1 MENVKVSVVI
11 PAKNEA
17 PTIRDII
24 KEAKKYAFEVLVI
37 DGNSQDAT
45 RKIAG
50 EEGAKVFQDSGTGK
64 GKAVRLGIEKAQ
76 GDIIVLIDAD
86 GSHDARDIPKLVAP
100 IGLKDGVDMVIGS
113 RGKGGSDELQGDIDK
128 CMRLLG
134 SIIINLLINLRWGQ
148 RLTDVQNG
156 FRAIKA
162 RVAKSLNLKENIT
175 TIEQEMVMKSLK
187 KGCKIGE
194 ISSHEYERKHG
205 TSTIVLKKVW
215 FRYIYS
221 LVKNLF

>member
-1 MENVKVSVVI
+1 MENAKVSVVI

-17 PTIRDII
+17 LTIRDII
-24 KEAKKYAFEVLVI
+24 KESKKHAFEVLVI

-45 RKIAG
+45 RKIAE
-50 EEGAKVFQDSGTGK
+50 EEGAKVFRDGGTGK

-100 IGLKDGVDMVIGS
+100 IALKDGIDMVIGS

-128 CMRLLG
+128 CIRLLG
-134 SIIINLLINLRWGQ
+134 SIIINLLINLRWRQ
-148 RLTDVQNG
+148 KLTDVHNG

-162 RVAKSLNLKENIT
+162 SVAKSLNLKENIA

-187 KGCKIGE
+187 MGCKIGE
-194 ISSHEYERKHG
+194 IPSHEYERKHG
-205 TSTIVLKKVW
+205 TSTVVLKKVW
-215 FRYIYS
+215 FRCVYS

>member
-1 MENVKVSVVI
+1 MENVKLSVVI
-11 PAKNEA
+11 IAKNEA

-24 KEAKKYAFEVLVI
+24 KEAKKYAFEVLVV

-45 RKIAG
+45 RKIA
-50 EEGAKVFQDSGTGK
+50 EQEGAKVFQDSGTGK

-86 GSHDARDIPKLVAP
+86 GSHDARDIPRLVVP
-100 IGLKDGVDMVIGS
+100 IELKDGVDMVIAS

-128 CMRLLG
+128 CIRLLG
-134 SIIINLLINLRWGQ
+134 SVIINLLINLRWKQ
-148 RLTDVQNG
+148 KLTDVQNG

-162 RVAKSLNLKENIT
+162 SVAKSLNLKENMT

-194 ISSHEYERKHG
+194 IPSHEYERKHG

-215 FRYIYS
+215 FKYIYS